1 MTTTD
6 GSTLAADGAVRRCK
20 IGEPS
25 HDLTRHSQSRI
36 VRLLVRARALKDHQI
51 GREYV
56 HVMCVNSDES
66 PAAKELRDALEAAM
80 DYGLGRRPRVRT
92 PFFE

>member
-6 GSTLAADGAVRRCK
+6 ESTIAAAGAVRRYK

-25 HDLTRHSQSRI
+25 HDLTRHSRSGI
-36 VRLLVRARALKDHQI
+36 VRLLVSARVLKYHQN

-56 HVMCVNSDES
+56 HMMCVNSDES

-80 DYGLGRRPRVRT
+80 DYGPGRGPRVRT
-92 PFFE
+92 LFSE